1 VEHPPCSM
9 TIQTNSLVLK
19 TFVTMM
25 GRRNLALTFHIGVEL
40 DE

>member
-1 VEHPPCSM
+1 MEHPPCS
-9 TIQTNSLVLK
+9 TRIQTNSLVLN

-25 GRRNLALTFHIGVEL
+25 GRRNLSLTFHIGVEL